1 MNPVQ
6 HYSRTMKRILTAL
19 IIAFSTLT
27 AGAQSLSTLYK
38 AALALQGAYKVYQA
52 YTITDEQLAQYMR
65 GTMEEMDATNKV
77 CAESSAY
84 TQRLKRLTRGMTNA
98 DGIRLNFKVYEGSQ
112 TANAF
117 ASPDGSVRVY
127 SRLMDVMSD
136 DELLGILGHEMGHL
150 AHRDSKKAYRTALVA
165 SAVRDGLMM
174 DDGTV
179 GQLAASA
186 LGDVGEAMLTTK
198 YSRDQER
205 GADDYGYEYLKSH
218 NVNPWAMAKAF
229 EKLKAL
235 QNDRSGKYARAITT
249 LLSTHPDLDERIE
262 RMSKRAKSDGYKR

>member
-1 MNPVQ
+1 MRRFV
-6 HYSRTMKRILTAL
+6 TAL
-19 IIAFSTLT
+19 LIALSTLT
-27 AGAQSLSTLYK
+27 AGAQSLGTLYK
-38 AALALQGAYKVYQA
+38 TALVLQGAYKVYQA
-52 YTITDEQLAQYMR
+52 YTVTDEELAKYMR
-65 GTMEEMDATNKV
+65 GTMQEMDATNKV
-77 CAESSAY
+77 SPEGSAY
-84 TQRLKRLTRGMTNA
+84 STRLNRLTRGMTSV
-98 DGIRLNFKVYEGSQ
+98 DGIRLNFKVYESQ

-127 SRLMDVMSD
+127 SKLMDIMSD

-150 AHRDSKKAYRTALVA
+150 AHRDSKKAYRTALIA

-179 GQLAASA
+179 GQLASSV

-205 GADDYGYEYLKSH
+205 KADDYGYEFLKSH
-218 NVNPWAMAKAF
+218 KINPWAMAKAF
-229 EKLKAL
+229 EKLRSL
-235 QNDRSGKYARAITT
+235 QNDRSGKYTRAIST

-262 RMSKRAKSDGYKR
+262 RMNKRAKQDGYKR

>member
-1 MNPVQ
+1 MRRFV
-6 HYSRTMKRILTAL
+6 TTLLIAL
-19 IIAFSTLT
+19 STLT
-27 AGAQSLSTLYK
+27 VGAQSLSALYK
-38 AALALQGAYKVYQA
+38 TALALQGVFKVYQA
-52 YTITDEQLAQYMR
+52 YSVTDEDLAQYMR
-65 GTMEEMDATNKV
+65 GTMQQMDATNTV
-77 CAESSAY
+77 SPEGSAY
-84 TQRLKRLTRGMTNA
+84 SIRLMRLTRGMTNV
-98 DGIRLNFKVYEGSQ
+98 DGIRLNFKVYEST

-127 SRLMDVMSD
+127 SKLMDIMTD

-179 GQLAASA
+179 GQLAASV

-205 GADDYGYEYLKSH
+205 KADDYGYEYLKSH

-229 EKLKAL
+229 EKLQSL
-235 QNDRSGKYARAITT
+235 QNDRSGKYTRSIST
-249 LLSTHPDLDERIE
+249 LLSTHPDLDERIR
-262 RMSKRAKSDGYKR
+262 RMSKRAKDDGYRR